1 MQKVSHNYKITIIS
15 LSSPLLIGLYLDDIL
30 IKSLSSNKKT
40 SEGLLDIVKD
50 LIDKYEIKEII
61 YANGP
66 GSYMAIKLTYI
77 MLETIN
83 IIKDIPIKASS
94 AFEFN
99 DNKPIK
105 AMGNL
110 YFIKEKETIITQK
123 FTEAVN
129 MEYTLPKSIKDL
141 KLEESNQPD
150 YRLPAV

>member
-1 MQKVSHNYKITIIS
+1 MQKVLHNYKVVVIS
-15 LSSPLLIGLYLDDIL
+15 LSSPLLVGLYLDDIL
-30 IKSLSSNKKT
+30 IRSVSSNKKT
-40 SEGLLDIVKD
+40 SEGLLDILKNFLD
-50 LIDKYEIKEII
+50 SYEIKEII

-83 IIKDIPIKASS
+83 IIKDIPIRASS

-99 DNKPIK
+99 NNKPIK

>member
-1 MQKVSHNYKITIIS
+1 MQKVSYNYRVVIIS
-15 LSSPLLIGLYLDDIL
+15 LSSPLLIGIYSDDIL
-30 IKSLSSNKKT
+30 IQTISSNKKT
-40 SEGLLDIVKD
+40 SEALVLILKDILDIYD
-50 LIDKYEIKEII
+50 IKEII

-77 MLETIN
+77 ILKTIN
-83 IIKDIPIKASS
+83 IIKGIPIKASS

-99 DNKPIK
+99 NNEPIK

-123 FTEAVN
+123 FTEAIN

-141 KLEESNQPD
+141 KLEENNQPD

>member
-1 MQKVSHNYKITIIS
+1 LQKVSYNYKIVVIS
-15 LSSPLLIGLYLDDIL
+15 LSSPLLVGVYLDDML
-30 IKSLSSNKKT
+30 IKTISSNKKT
-40 SEGLLDIVKD
+40 SEELVHILKDILDTYDV
-50 LIDKYEIKEII
+50 KEII

-77 MLETIN
+77 MLKTIH
-83 IIKDIPIKASS
+83 IIKDISIKSTS

-123 FTEAVN
+123 FTEAIN

-141 KLEESNQPD
+141 KLEKSNQPN